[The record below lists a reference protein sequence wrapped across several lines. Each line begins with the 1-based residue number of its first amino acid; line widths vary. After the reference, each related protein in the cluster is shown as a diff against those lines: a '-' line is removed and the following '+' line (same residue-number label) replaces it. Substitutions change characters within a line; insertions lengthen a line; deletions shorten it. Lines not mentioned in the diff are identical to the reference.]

1 MPTFR
6 DTRTGNLIEAHSRAR
21 TVFFRQQD
29 RYIEV
34 TAAPLV
40 DAEEQDQQEYE
51 WWREWTFEVPEGTVA
66 EVLDW
71 AGDDPH
77 RRQAAL
83 EAERAGKN
91 RKTVIEALT

>member
-6 DTRTGNLIEAHSRAR
+6 DTRTGQLIEAHSRAR
-21 TVFFRQQD
+21 TVFFRQQA
-29 RYIEV
+29 RYQEV
-34 TAAPLV
+34 SDGNEVFALPKS
-40 DAEEQDQQEYE
+40 
-51 WWREWTFEVPEGTVA
+51 EVPDGTVA

-71 AGDDPH
+71 AGDDPD

-83 EAERAGKN
+83 EVERAGKN

>member
-29 RYIEV
+29 RYQEV
-34 TAAPLV
+34 Q
-40 DAEEQDQQEYE
+40 DEQAEAFDLYTQ
-51 WWREWTFEVPEGTVA
+51 VPDGTVA

>member
-6 DTRTGNLIEAHSRAR
+6 DTRTGQLIEAHSRAR

-29 RYIEV
+29 RYQEV
-34 TAAPLV
+34 TDEPATISEP
-40 DAEEQDQQEYE
+40 
-51 WWREWTFEVPEGTVA
+51 EVPDGTVA